1 MFYRENGQFK
11 TSYRADQ
18 QIFPIR
24 QDRIAILLIIAF
36 ALFVVP
42 FFASNYFLSAIL
54 IPFIILSLAA
64 IGLNVLVGYCGQISL
79 GSGAFMAVGAYTAGL
94 ITLNLSL
101 PGAIEFPIALLA
113 GGLVAGVLGIIIG
126 IPALRLRGDYLGI
139 ITLGFGEIIRVV
151 LNNLTITKGASGLS
165 GIPKYTNYIWAYWIT
180 TLIVIIIFLLM
191 NSRHG
196 RAITAIRENEIA
208 AESVGIPV
216 AYYKTFAF
224 AVSAFFA
231 GITGGIYAHY
241 LTQLYPKTFN
251 FLYSIEIL
259 VIVVLGGMVSLKG
272 TIIAAIILGLA
283 TEYLRRYAEYRMLIY
298 SALLIGI
305 ILFKTKG
312 FTLKSFIQMILDL
325 VKKYLPSSRTKGSE

>member
-1 MFYRENGQFK
+1 MLQKFKNGTEATK
-11 TSYRADQ
+11 AAI
-18 QIFPIR
+18 IFV
-24 QDRIAILLIIAF
+24 L
-36 ALFVVP
+36 V
-42 FFASNYFLSAIL
+42 
-54 IPFIILSLAA
+54 FIILFIGIQFGLIGSYETGIVITILIN
-64 IGLNVLVGYCGQISL
+64 IGLAVSLSLVTGYL
-79 GSGAFMAVGAYTAGL
+79 GELALGHAGFMAIGAYTAGL

-101 PGAIEFPIALLA
+101 PGGIEFPLALLL
-113 GGLVAGVLGIIIG
+113 GGIVAGLLGIVIG

-139 ITLGFGEIIRVV
+139 ITLGFGEIIRIV
-151 LNNLTITKGASGLS
+151 LNNLTITGGPRGLS
-165 GIPKYTNYIWAYWIT
+165 GIPKYTNYIWAYWT
-180 TLIVIIIFLLM
+180 TTMIVIIIFLLM

-196 RAITAIRENEIA
+196 RAISAIRENEIA
-208 AESVGIPV
+208 AEAVGIPV

-298 SALLIGI
+298 SALLIAI

-312 FTLKSFIQMILDL
+312 FTLKSFTQMVLDL
-325 VKKYLPSSRTKGSE
+325 VRKKPSNSNIKGSE

>member
-1 MFYRENGQFK
+1 MLKRFK
-11 TSYRADQ
+11 RATKATQ
-18 QIFPIR
+18 ATMIF
-24 QDRIAILLIIAF
+24 IA
-36 ALFVVP
+36 V
-42 FFASNYFLSAIL
+42 
-54 IPFIILSLAA
+54 FIILFASIQFGLISNYETGIIITVLINISLAVS
-64 IGLNVLVGYCGQISL
+64 LSLVTGYL
-79 GSGAFMAVGAYTAGL
+79 GELALGHAGFMAVGAYTAGL
-94 ITLNLSL
+94 VSINLNL
-101 PGAIEFPIALLA
+101 PGNMEFFIALLA
-113 GGLVAGVLGIIIG
+113 GGLMAGGLGIVIG

-139 ITLGFGEIIRVV
+139 ITLGFGEIIRIV
-151 LNNLTITKGASGLS
+151 LNNLTITNGAAGLS
-165 GIPKYTNYIWAYWIT
+165 GIPKYTNYIWAYWT
-180 TLIVIIIFLLM
+180 MTMIVVVIFLLM

-231 GITGGIYAHY
+231 GIAGGIYAHY

-283 TEYLRRYAEYRMLIY
+283 TEYLRRYAEYRMIIY
-298 SALLIGI
+298 SALLIAI
-305 ILFKTKG
+305 ILFKAKG
-312 FTLKSFIQMILDL
+312 ITLKSFKQMVLDL
-325 VKKYLPSSRTKGSE
+325 FKKKPSNPNIKGSE

>member
-1 MFYRENGQFK
+1 VLRRLK
-11 TSYRADQ
+11 RATQ
-18 QIFPIR
+18 ATRATIIFI
-24 QDRIAILLIIAF
+24 
-36 ALFVVP
+36 V
-42 FFASNYFLSAIL
+42 S
-54 IPFIILSLAA
+54 FIILFSGIQLGLIGNYHRGIIISILIN
-64 IGLNVLVGYCGQISL
+64 IGLAVSLSLVTGYL
-79 GSGAFMAVGAYTAGL
+79 GELALGHAGFMAVGAYTAGL

-101 PGAIEFPIALLA
+101 PGGVEFPIALLI
-113 GGLVAGVLGIIIG
+113 GGIVAGALGIIIG

-151 LNNLTITKGASGLS
+151 LNNLTITKGATGLS
-165 GIPKYTNYIWAYWIT
+165 GIPKYTNYIWAYWTT
-180 TLIVIIIFLLM
+180 TLIVIIIYLLM

-259 VIVVLGGMVSLKG
+259 VIVVLGGMISLKG
-272 TIIAAIILGLA
+272 TIIAAIVLGLA

-312 FTLKSFIQMILDL
+312 FTAKSLSKMVLDL
-325 VKKYLPSSRTKGSE
+325 VKKTPLSSRTKGSE

>member
-1 MFYRENGQFK
+1 MLRQFK
-11 TSYRADQ
+11 EASQATQA
-18 QIFPIR
+18 
-24 QDRIAILLIIAF
+24 AILFITIF
-36 ALFVVP
+36 IVLFVGIKLGLIGSYETGIIVT
-42 FFASNYFLSAIL
+42 IL
-54 IPFIILSLAA
+54 INIGLAVSLSL
-64 IGLNVLVGYCGQISL
+64 VTGYL
-79 GSGAFMAVGAYTAGL
+79 GELALGHAGFMAVGAYTASL
-94 ITLNLSL
+94 VTLHLSL
-101 PGAIEFPIALLA
+101 PGGVEFPIALLL
-113 GGLVAGVLGIIIG
+113 GGIVAGLLGIVIG

-139 ITLGFGEIIRVV
+139 ITLGFGEIIRIV
-151 LNNLTITKGASGLS
+151 LNNLKITGGPKGLS
-165 GIPKYTNYIWAYWIT
+165 GIPKYTNYIWAYWT
-180 TLIVIIIFLLM
+180 TTVIVIIIFLLM

-216 AYYKTFAF
+216 AFYKTFAF
-224 AVSAFFA
+224 AISAFFA

-312 FTLKSFIQMILDL
+312 FTLKSFTQMLIDL
-325 VKKYLPSSRTKGSE
+325 VKKKPSNSNLKGSE

>member
-1 MFYRENGQFK
+1 MLGQFK
-11 TSYRADQ
+11 KATEASRAAI
-18 QIFPIR
+18 IFIGT
-24 QDRIAILLIIAF
+24 
-36 ALFVVP
+36 
-42 FFASNYFLSAIL
+42 
-54 IPFIILSLAA
+54 FIILFVGVQFGLIGNYETGIIVTILINISLAVS
-64 IGLNVLVGYCGQISL
+64 LSLVTGYL
-79 GSGAFMAVGAYTAGL
+79 GELALGHAGFMAVGAYTAGL
-94 ITLNLSL
+94 VTLNLSL
-101 PGAIEFPIALLA
+101 PGHIEFPIALLL
-113 GGLVAGVLGIIIG
+113 GGIVAGVLGIVIG

-139 ITLGFGEIIRVV
+139 ITLGFGEIIRIV
-151 LNNLTITKGASGLS
+151 LNNLSITGGPKGLS
-165 GIPKYTNYIWAYWIT
+165 DLPKYTNYIWAYWT
-180 TLIVIIIFLLM
+180 MTLIVITIFLLM

-216 AYYKTFAF
+216 SYYKILAF

-272 TIIAAIILGLA
+272 TIVAAIILGLA
-283 TEYLRRYAEYRMLIY
+283 SEYLRRYAEYRMLIY
-298 SALLIGI
+298 SALLIAI

-312 FTLKSFIQMILDL
+312 FTLKSFIEMVLGL
-325 VKKYLPSSRTKGSE
+325 FKKKSSNSSTKGSE